1 MKIQNI
7 LVVYKPGIPII
18 PGLLRQI
25 THFFENT
32 KIDCITMELD
42 AFIAVCEQSPPE
54 CDLALILGGDGTFL
68 SVARRLI
75 PVQCPIVGVNAG
87 NLGFLTR
94 IEADN
99 LDFSLKAIAN
109 GDIEI
114 ERRLVLTVDQTNQ
127 FAVNDVVFKNA
138 EPSQMAHI
146 HVYDGDELFASY
158 DADGLIVATPTGST
172 AYNLS
177 AGGPL
182 MDPSTPVIVITPIC
196 PHSMSAKPLVLP
208 NHIKLRIEAGP
219 KNKSNLICALDGE
232 DVRQI
237 APGESLVIQAADK
250 ALPIASLNTTH
261 ESFYSLLKGKL
272 GWASN
277 PRGTP

>member
-1 MKIQNI
+1 MKIQSI

-18 PGLLRQI
+18 PGLLAQI

-32 KIDCITMELD
+32 TIHCKTQELD
-42 AFIAVCEQSPPE
+42 AFIDDFEHQKNPD
-54 CDLALILGGDGTFL
+54 CDLAMILGGDGTFL

-99 LDFSLKAIAN
+99 LDFSLKTILN

-114 ERRLVLTVDQTNQ
+114 EHRLVLTVDQSSQ
-127 FAVNDVVFKNA
+127 FAVNDIVFKNA

-158 DADGLIVATPTGST
+158 DADGLIISTPTGST

-182 MDPSTPVIVITPIC
+182 IAPEAPVMVITPIC
-196 PHSMSAKPLVLP
+196 PHSMSAKPLVLSSS
-208 NHIKLRIEAGP
+208 IKLRVEAGP
-219 KNKSNLICALDGE
+219 KNKANLICALDGE
-232 DVRQI
+232 DVRHV
-237 APGESLVIQAADK
+237 APGESLMIQAADK
-250 ALPIASLNTTH
+250 ALRIASLNTTH

-277 PRGTP
+277 PRG